1 MGRVADRTDGTY
13 EIELW
18 MDNVEERMRDG
29 LVARIELPDASREQH
44 LLTRRGALM
53 RRNGLPEV
61 FVIERVGKKNVAR
74 IRTLRTGRSQG
85 EWVEVLDG
93 LEQGDAVVYDGHFAL
108 EDGSIVNPEGSPQ
121 NVTANA
127 SE

>member
-1 MGRVADRTDGTY
+1 
-13 EIELW
+13 
-18 MDNVEERMRDG
+18 
-29 LVARIELPDASREQH
+29 
-44 LLTRRGALM
+44 M
-53 RRNGLPEV
+53 RRNGQPVV
-61 FVIERVGKKNVAR
+61 FVIEHVGNKSVAR

-93 LEQGDAVVYDGHFAL
+93 LEEGDAVVYDGHFAL
-108 EDGSIVNPEGSPQ
+108 EDGSIVNLEGSPQ